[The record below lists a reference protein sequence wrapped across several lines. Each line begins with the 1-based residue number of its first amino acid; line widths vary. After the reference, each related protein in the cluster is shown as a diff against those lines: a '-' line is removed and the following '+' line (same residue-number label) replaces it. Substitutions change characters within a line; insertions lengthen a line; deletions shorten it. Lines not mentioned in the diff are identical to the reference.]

1 MVILDKKKKEE
12 KKKEKEKEKEK
23 KKKGKRKYK
32 KRVKDSTSN
41 SNETTKDDNDEV
53 CNKCFDYGKFITC
66 FGNPENQDSESQST
80 EISKDYIDNMPTYR
94 GLMYTL
100 YDLYLLRYVRK
111 RKNYRAFSYGATGY
125 LLDHITTTNMTSGE
139 LRDRLLYYMG
149 YNKVSKVLQKIR
161 REDIK
166 GLQVLRCIHI
176 LSKLGLGLS

>member
-1 MVILDKKKKEE
+1 
-12 KKKEKEKEKEK
+12 
-23 KKKGKRKYK
+23 
-32 KRVKDSTSN
+32 
-41 SNETTKDDNDEV
+41 
-53 CNKCFDYGKFITC
+53 
-66 FGNPENQDSESQST
+66 
-80 EISKDYIDNMPTYR
+80 
-94 GLMYTL
+94 MYTL

-111 RKNYRAFSYGATGY
+111 RKNYRAFSYCATGY

-149 YNKVSKVLQKIR
+149 YNKFSKVLQKIR

>member
-1 MVILDKKKKEE
+1 MESLLVALVIQ
-12 KKKEKEKEKEK
+12 
-23 KKKGKRKYK
+23 RIRIQ
-32 KRVKDSTSN
+32 RVSHPKLVKTN
-41 SNETTKDDNDEV
+41 
-53 CNKCFDYGKFITC
+53 
-66 FGNPENQDSESQST
+66 
-80 EISKDYIDNMPTYR
+80 IDNMPTYR

-111 RKNYRAFSYGATGY
+111 RKNYRAFSYSATGY

-149 YNKVSKVLQKIR
+149 YNKFSKVLQKIR

-176 LSKLGLGLS
+176 LSKLG

>member
-12 KKKEKEKEKEK
+12 KKKEKEKEKEKEK

-149 YNKVSKVLQKIR
+149 YNKFSKVLQKIR

-176 LSKLGLGLS
+176 LSKLG